1 MVSVEI
7 THGNLTVLLV
17 MELAFGL
24 VLFGFFLEDGVPA
37 VNLVECLVEH
47 VLLVLAIDTVL
58 FRDLVLVSHLYA
70 QNALEQVGSVTGL
83 GRCCRLHICWILSVR
98 NSVV

>member
-37 VNLVECLVEH
+37 VNLVECLVKQ
-47 VLLVLAIDTVL
+47 VLLCLAIDTIL
-58 FRDLVLVSHLYA
+58 FRNLVLV
-70 QNALEQVGSVTGL
+70 
-83 GRCCRLHICWILSVR
+83 
-98 NSVV
+98 